1 MRVHVRLGACV
12 LSCGLTRARCN
23 TANSYTV
30 VNGCYVACMHV
41 SASTHAFT
49 CHELSHAHDLHA
61 QHAQAL
67 GAEGLCQE
75 SLSGALNG
83 RAGNALN
90 LHVRAIEGSHD
101 PSDSIH

>member
-1 MRVHVRLGACV
+1 
-12 LSCGLTRARCN
+12 
-23 TANSYTV
+23 
-30 VNGCYVACMHV
+30 MHV

-61 QHAQAL
+61 QHVQAL
-67 GAEGLCQE
+67 GAEGLCQG

-83 RAGNALN
+83 RAGNAPN